1 MQAKAETVAE
11 DLKELPADRRAI
23 IAEVRKVIRKH
34 LPKGYRQTMNW
45 GMICYEIPLK
55 TYPGTYNKKPLMYAA
70 TASQKQSTMR
80 CISCAP
86 TRTRN
91 S

>member
-34 LPKGYRQTMNW
+34 LPKGYRETMNW

-55 TYPGTYNKKPLMYAA
+55 TYPATYNKKPLMYAA
-70 TASQKQSTMR
+70 PASQKQSTMR
-80 CISCAP
+80 CIS
-86 TRTRN
+86 
-91 S
+91 